1 MWRDIARICAALELP
16 FQRPEP
22 FPQPSLLAARVALV
36 GLDQGFVEDF
46 ARMVYRAEFAEG
58 RQIGQGAVVAELL
71 ERIGVAAPPVL
82 ARAQSEAI
90 KAKLRVDTEEAARKG
105 VFGAPSFVTADG
117 ELFWGNDRLEAALA
131 WAAQ

>member
-1 MWRDIARICAALELP
+1 
-16 FQRPEP
+16 
-22 FPQPSLLAARVALV
+22 
-36 GLDQGFVEDF
+36 
-46 ARMVYRAEFAEG
+46 MVYSAEFTEG
-58 RQIGQGAVVAELL
+58 RQIGEGAVLAELL

-117 ELFWGNDRLEAALA
+117 ELFWGNDRLEAALD
-131 WAAQ
+131 WAKDVVQP